1 MTDEFEVSLDEF
13 DVLYDEAEELLEQ
26 ATSFAQIGKFSS
38 KTVAKVYD
46 NGTFREVSSK
56 EWRAFSGFKM
66 LELTASVDT
75 QEFNPELQ
83 KSYSRRI
90 QVKAAPWNKKGD
102 DGKYTSI
109 PSDWEAIFEPSILAV
124 TGLNDAK
131 AALKALQG
139 KYVKVLDVKQ
149 QPTKRQPEPTY
160 NTAKV
165 VAVYDSREA
174 AYADYLAGKSAKS
187 GTTET
192 VPTAAYS
199 DEVVNAVKMLSGL
212 NQDAATIAKNI
223 GNLTEADVK
232 TILGA

>member
-1 MTDEFEVSLDEF
+1 MTDNFELGFEDFAE
-13 DVLYDEAEELLEQ
+13 LYEDAEELLEQ
-26 ATSFAQIGKFSS
+26 ATSFSQIGRFSS

-46 NGTFREVSSK
+46 NGSFREVSPK
-56 EWRAFSGFKM
+56 EWKAFSGFKM
-66 LELTASVDT
+66 LELTAMVDT

-83 KSYSRRI
+83 KPYSRRI

-102 DGKYTSI
+102 DGKYTRI
-109 PSDWEAIFEPSILAV
+109 LSDWEAIFEPSVLSV
-124 TGLNDAK
+124 TGLTDAT

-149 QPTKRQPEPTY
+149 QPTKKQPEPQY

-165 VAVYDSREA
+165 VAVYNSREE
-174 AYADYLAGKSAKS
+174 AYADYLATKS
-187 GTTET
+187 GKGESTPV
-192 VPTAAYS
+192 VPAAS
-199 DEVVNAVKMLSGL
+199 FSEDVVSAVKMLAGL
-212 NQDAATIAKNI
+212 KQDAATIAKSI

>member
-1 MTDEFEVSLDEF
+1 MADEFEVGLEEF
-13 DVLYDEAEELLEQ
+13 DELYDEAEELLEQ
-26 ATSFAQIGKFSS
+26 ATSFAQVGKFSS

-46 NGTFREVSSK
+46 NGNFREVTPK
-56 EWRAFSGFKM
+56 EWRSFSGFKM
-66 LELTASVDT
+66 LELTAMVDT

-83 KSYSRRI
+83 KPYSRRI

-124 TGLNDAK
+124 TGLSDAK

-149 QPTKRQPEPTY
+149 QPTKRNPEPTY

-165 VAVYDSREA
+165 VAVYDSRES
-174 AYADYLAGKSAKS
+174 AYADYLAGKPAKS

-192 VPTAAYS
+192 VPTVAYS
-199 DEVVNAVKMLSGL
+199 EEVVGAVKMLAGMGKSHA
-212 NQDAATIAKNI
+212 DVAKSI

-232 TILGA
+232 AILGA

>member
-1 MTDEFEVSLDEF
+1 MADEFEVSLEEF
-13 DVLYDEAEELLEQ
+13 DVLYDEAAELLEQ

-46 NGTFREVSSK
+46 NGAFREVSSK

-90 QVKAAPWNKKGD
+90 QVKAAPWNKKGE

-165 VAVYDSREA
+165 VAVYESREA
-174 AYADYLAGKSAKS
+174 AYADYLAGKSNKAES
-187 GTTET
+187 AT
-192 VPTAAYS
+192 VPSPSFS
-199 DEVVNAVKMLSGL
+199 DEVVSAVKMLSGL
-212 NQDAATIAKNI
+212 NQDAATIAKSI

-232 TILGA
+232 SILGA